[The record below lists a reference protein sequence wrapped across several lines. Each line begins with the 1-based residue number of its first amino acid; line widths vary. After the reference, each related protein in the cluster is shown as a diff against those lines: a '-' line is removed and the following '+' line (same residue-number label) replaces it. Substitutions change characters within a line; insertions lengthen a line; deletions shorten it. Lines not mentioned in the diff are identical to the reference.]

1 MDKMYEKKAGNNMR
15 DAPDFR
21 DEEKYIVKI
30 EQEYEK
36 KKEIQKSVKQRILD
50 YIIITLCSAAYGI
63 GVSLFVDP
71 NNMAPGGVTG
81 IAIILSRIVPLE
93 TGTLIMIINIPII
106 LLGMWKF
113 GLRFIIST
121 FYAIFVTSVSVNL
134 FAAFEPATHDIL
146 LAALTGSVLI
156 ACSIGIIFK
165 RGATTGGTDIIIKC
179 LRLKFPHIKTGSL
192 FFITD
197 VCIVTV
203 SGFVFR
209 DIDAAL
215 YAGIAVIVTA
225 FVLDVVLYGREG
237 AKLIYI
243 ISDRHTDITDRL
255 LAELDLGVTHLSGE
269 GGYSGKEKKII
280 MCVVRKTI
288 APRVEEI
295 VKEEDW
301 EAFMIITS
309 ATEIF
314 GEGYKSYFSE
324 KI

>member
-1 MDKMYEKKAGNNMR
+1 MR
-15 DAPDFR
+15 DVSGHKN
-21 DEEKYIVKI
+21 EEKYIVEI

-36 KKEIQKSVKQRILD
+36 KKEIEKTVKQRILD
-50 YIIITLCSAAYGI
+50 YVIITLASITYAM
-63 GVSLFVDP
+63 GVSLFIDP

-81 IAIILSRIVPLE
+81 IAIILSRLMPFE

-113 GLRFIIST
+113 GLRFIVST
-121 FYAIFVTSVSVNL
+121 FYAIVMTSIFTNI
-134 FAAFEPATHDIL
+134 FASFGPATNDIL
-146 LAALTGSVLI
+146 LAALAGSVLI
-156 ACSIGIIFK
+156 AGSIGVIFK

-179 LRLKFPHIKTGSL
+179 LRLKIPHMKTGVL

-197 VCIVTV
+197 VCIVTI

-215 YAGIAVIVTA
+215 YAGIAVVVTSV
-225 FVLDVVLYGREG
+225 VLDVVLYGRDG
-237 AKLIYI
+237 AKLIYV
-243 ISDRHTDITDRL
+243 ISDKPVEITDRI
-255 LAELDLGVTHLSGE
+255 LAELDVGVTHLSGE
-269 GGYSGKEKKII
+269 GAYSGKEKKII
-280 MCVVRKTI
+280 MCVVRKPI
-288 APRVEEI
+288 APRIEEI
-295 VKEEDW
+295 VKEEDSD
-301 EAFMIITS
+301 AFMIITS

>member
-1 MDKMYEKKAGNNMR
+1 MR
-15 DAPDFR
+15 DVSGHKN
-21 DEEKYIVKI
+21 EEKYIVEI

-36 KKEIQKSVKQRILD
+36 KKEIEKTVKQRILD
-50 YIIITLCSAAYGI
+50 YVIITLASITYAMGI
-63 GVSLFVDP
+63 SLFIDP

-81 IAIILSRIVPLE
+81 IAIILSRLMPFE

-113 GLRFIIST
+113 GLRFIVST
-121 FYAIFVTSVSVNL
+121 FYAIVMTSIFTNI
-134 FAAFEPATHDIL
+134 FASFGPATNDIL
-146 LAALTGSVLI
+146 LAALAGSVLI
-156 ACSIGIIFK
+156 AGSIGVIFK

-179 LRLKFPHIKTGSL
+179 LRLKIPHMKTGVL

-197 VCIVTV
+197 VCIVTI

-215 YAGIAVIVTA
+215 YAGIAVVVTSV
-225 FVLDVVLYGREG
+225 VLDVVLYGRDG
-237 AKLIYI
+237 AKLIYV
-243 ISDRHTDITDRL
+243 ISDKPVEITDRI
-255 LAELDLGVTHLSGE
+255 LAELDVGVTHLSGE
-269 GGYSGKEKKII
+269 GAYSGKEKKII
-280 MCVVRKTI
+280 MCVVRKPI
-288 APRVEEI
+288 APRIEEI
-295 VKEEDW
+295 VKEEDSD
-301 EAFMIITS
+301 AFMIITS

>member
-1 MDKMYEKKAGNNMR
+1 MR
-15 DAPDFR
+15 DVSGHKN
-21 DEEKYIVKI
+21 EEKYIVEI

-36 KKEIQKSVKQRILD
+36 KKEIEKTVKQRILD
-50 YIIITLCSAAYGI
+50 YVIITLASITYAM
-63 GVSLFVDP
+63 GVSLFIDP

-81 IAIILSRIVPLE
+81 IAIILSRLMPFE

-113 GLRFIIST
+113 GLRFIVST
-121 FYAIFVTSVSVNL
+121 FYAIAMTSIFTNI
-134 FAAFEPATHDIL
+134 FASFGPATNDIL
-146 LAALTGSVLI
+146 LAALAGSVLI
-156 ACSIGIIFK
+156 AGSIGVIFK

-179 LRLKFPHIKTGSL
+179 LRLKIPHMKTGVL

-197 VCIVTV
+197 VCIVTI

-215 YAGIAVIVTA
+215 YAGIAVVVTSV
-225 FVLDVVLYGREG
+225 VLDVVLYGRDG
-237 AKLIYI
+237 AKLIYV
-243 ISDRHTDITDRL
+243 ISDKPVEITDRI
-255 LAELDLGVTHLSGE
+255 LAELDVGVTHLSGE
-269 GGYSGKEKKII
+269 GAYSGKEKKII
-280 MCVVRKTI
+280 MCVVRKPI
-288 APRVEEI
+288 APRIEEI
-295 VKEEDW
+295 VKEEDSD
-301 EAFMIITS
+301 AFMIITS

>member
-1 MDKMYEKKAGNNMR
+1 MR
-15 DAPDFR
+15 DVSGHKN
-21 DEEKYIVKI
+21 EEKYIVEI

-36 KKEIQKSVKQRILD
+36 KKEIEKTVKQRILD
-50 YIIITLCSAAYGI
+50 YVIITFASITYAM
-63 GVSLFVDP
+63 GVSLFIDP

-81 IAIILSRIVPLE
+81 IAIILSRLMPFE

-113 GLRFIIST
+113 GLRFIVST
-121 FYAIFVTSVSVNL
+121 FYAIVMTSIFTNI
-134 FAAFEPATHDIL
+134 FASFGPATNDIL
-146 LAALTGSVLI
+146 LAALAGSVLI
-156 ACSIGIIFK
+156 AGSIGVIFK

-179 LRLKFPHIKTGSL
+179 LRLKIPHMKTGVL

-197 VCIVTV
+197 VCIVTI

-215 YAGIAVIVTA
+215 YAGIAVVVTSV
-225 FVLDVVLYGREG
+225 VLDVVLYGRDG
-237 AKLIYI
+237 AKLIYV
-243 ISDRHTDITDRL
+243 ISDKPVEITDRI
-255 LAELDLGVTHLSGE
+255 LAELDVGVTHLSGE
-269 GGYSGKEKKII
+269 GAYSGKEKKII
-280 MCVVRKTI
+280 MCVVRKPI
-288 APRVEEI
+288 APRIEEI
-295 VKEEDW
+295 VKEEDSD
-301 EAFMIITS
+301 AFMIITS

>member
-1 MDKMYEKKAGNNMR
+1 MR
-15 DAPDFR
+15 DVSGYKN
-21 DEEKYIVKI
+21 EEKYIAEI

-36 KKEIQKSVKQRILD
+36 KKEIEKTVKQRILD
-50 YIIITLCSAAYGI
+50 YVIITFASITYAM
-63 GVSLFVDP
+63 GVSLFIDP

-81 IAIILSRIVPLE
+81 IAIILSRLMPFE

-113 GLRFIIST
+113 GLRFIEST
-121 FYAIFVTSVSVNL
+121 FYAIVMTSIFTNA
-134 FAAFEPATHDIL
+134 FASFGPATNDIL
-146 LAALTGSVLI
+146 LAALAGSVLI
-156 ACSIGIIFK
+156 AGSIGIIFK

-179 LRLKFPHIKTGSL
+179 LRLKFPHMKTGVL

-197 VCIVTV
+197 VCIVTI

-215 YAGIAVIVTA
+215 YAGIAVVVTSV
-225 FVLDVVLYGREG
+225 VLDVVLYGRDG
-237 AKLIYI
+237 AKLIYV
-243 ISDRHTDITDRL
+243 ISDKPVEITDRI
-255 LAELDLGVTHLSGE
+255 LAELDVGVTHLCGE
-269 GGYSGKEKKII
+269 GAYSGKEKKII
-280 MCVVRKTI
+280 MCVVRKPI
-288 APRVEEI
+288 APRIEEI
-295 VKEEDW
+295 VKEEDSD
-301 EAFMIITS
+301 AFMIITS

>member
-1 MDKMYEKKAGNNMR
+1 MR
-15 DAPDFR
+15 DVSGYKN
-21 DEEKYIVKI
+21 EEKYIAEI

-36 KKEIQKSVKQRILD
+36 KKEIEKTVKQRILD
-50 YIIITLCSAAYGI
+50 YVIITFASITYAM
-63 GVSLFVDP
+63 GVSLFIDP

-81 IAIILSRIVPLE
+81 IAIILSRLMPFE

-113 GLRFIIST
+113 GLRFIVST
-121 FYAIFVTSVSVNL
+121 FYAIVMTSIFTNA
-134 FAAFEPATHDIL
+134 FASFGPATNDIL
-146 LAALTGSVLI
+146 LAALAGSVLI
-156 ACSIGIIFK
+156 AGSIGIIFK

-179 LRLKFPHIKTGSL
+179 LRLKFPHMKTGVL

-197 VCIVTV
+197 VCIVTI

-215 YAGIAVIVTA
+215 YAGIAVVVTSV
-225 FVLDVVLYGREG
+225 VLDVVLYGRDG
-237 AKLIYI
+237 AKLIYV
-243 ISDRHTDITDRL
+243 ISDKPVEITDRI
-255 LAELDLGVTHLSGE
+255 LAELDVGVTHLCGE
-269 GGYSGKEKKII
+269 GAYSGKEKKII
-280 MCVVRKTI
+280 MCVVRKPI
-288 APRVEEI
+288 APRIEEI
-295 VKEEDW
+295 VKEEDSD
-301 EAFMIITS
+301 AFMIITS

>member
-1 MDKMYEKKAGNNMR
+1 MR
-15 DAPDFR
+15 DVSGYKN
-21 DEEKYIVKI
+21 EEKYIAEI

-36 KKEIQKSVKQRILD
+36 KKEIEKTVKQRILD
-50 YIIITLCSAAYGI
+50 YVIITFASITYAM
-63 GVSLFVDP
+63 GVSLFIDP

-81 IAIILSRIVPLE
+81 IAIILSRLMPFE

-113 GLRFIIST
+113 GLRFIVST
-121 FYAIFVTSVSVNL
+121 FYAIVMTSIFTNA
-134 FAAFEPATHDIL
+134 FASFEPATNDIL
-146 LAALTGSVLI
+146 LAALAGSVLI
-156 ACSIGIIFK
+156 AGSIGIIFK

-179 LRLKFPHIKTGSL
+179 LRLKFPHMKTGVL

-197 VCIVTV
+197 VCIVTI

-215 YAGIAVIVTA
+215 YAGIAVVVTSV
-225 FVLDVVLYGREG
+225 VLDVVLYGRDE
-237 AKLIYI
+237 AKLIYV
-243 ISDRHTDITDRL
+243 ISDKPVEITDRI
-255 LAELDLGVTHLSGE
+255 LAELDVGVTHLCGE
-269 GGYSGKEKKII
+269 GAYSGKEKKII
-280 MCVVRKTI
+280 MCVVRKPI
-288 APRVEEI
+288 APRIEEI
-295 VKEEDW
+295 VKEEDSD
-301 EAFMIITS
+301 AFMIITS

>member
-1 MDKMYEKKAGNNMR
+1 MR
-15 DAPDFR
+15 DVSGYKN
-21 DEEKYIVKI
+21 EEKYIAEI

-36 KKEIQKSVKQRILD
+36 KKEIEKTVKQRILD
-50 YIIITLCSAAYGI
+50 YVIITFASITYAM
-63 GVSLFVDP
+63 GVSLFIDP

-81 IAIILSRIVPLE
+81 IAIILSRLMPFE

-113 GLRFIIST
+113 GLRFIVST
-121 FYAIFVTSVSVNL
+121 FYAIVMTSIFTNA
-134 FAAFEPATHDIL
+134 FASFEPATNDIL
-146 LAALTGSVLI
+146 LAALAGSVLI
-156 ACSIGIIFK
+156 AGSIGIIFK

-179 LRLKFPHIKTGSL
+179 LRLKFPHMKTGVL

-197 VCIVTV
+197 VCIVTI

-215 YAGIAVIVTA
+215 YAGIAVVVTSV
-225 FVLDVVLYGREG
+225 VLDVVLYGRDG
-237 AKLIYI
+237 AKLIYV
-243 ISDRHTDITDRL
+243 ISDKPVEITDRI
-255 LAELDLGVTHLSGE
+255 LAELDVGVTHLCGE
-269 GGYSGKEKKII
+269 GAYSGKEKKII
-280 MCVVRKTI
+280 MCVVRKPI
-288 APRVEEI
+288 APRIEEI
-295 VKEEDW
+295 VKEEDSD
-301 EAFMIITS
+301 AFMIITS